1 MVSSVPKR
9 VLEIG
14 NCGPDHHTFSQLVDQ
29 HFDAIVDPAHQEV
42 DARKLLDE
50 RTYALVVVNRL
61 LDIDGSSGL
70 EVIRNLKQSHPDL
83 PVMMITNFADH
94 QETAVSNGAEPG
106 FGKNSLGDAST
117 LDLLK
122 KFLS

>member
-14 NCGPDHHTFSQLVDQ
+14 NCGPDHHAFSQLVDQ
-29 HFDAIVDPAHQEV
+29 HFDAVVDPAHQEV

-50 RTYALVVVNRL
+50 RKFALIVVNRL

-70 EVIRNLKQSHPDL
+70 EIIRSLKQSHPDV
-83 PVMMITNFADH
+83 PVMMITNYADH
-94 QETAVSNGAEPG
+94 QETAVANGAEPG
-106 FGKNSLGDAST
+106 FGKNSLGDPST
-117 LDLLK
+117 VELLK
-122 KFLS
+122 KFLD